1 MLSIVHAAKEFGPL
15 QVLADFSLEVGRGEF
30 VALLGPSG
38 CGKTTLLRVIAGLE
52 ELNSGSIT
60 LEGASEIRPGVDVCM
75 VFQQY
80 GLFPWLQ
87 VIDQVGFG
95 LKLQGVSKAERDR
108 KSQRAVDLVGLRG
121 FEKYFP
127 QQLSGGMQQRVGL
140 ARALV
145 HDPKV
150 LLMDEPFAAV
160 DELTRE
166 ALQVELLELWHA
178 KAPTVLFVTHSVEEA
193 VFLSDRVAIMG
204 KTPDNL
210 RGVVDVTLPRPRDR
224 ETRNS
229 PEFYELVI
237 QAREQM
243 GNP

>member
-1 MLSIVHAAKEFGPL
+1 MRR
-15 QVLADFSLEVGRGEF
+15 RGSARF
-30 VALLGPSG
+30 PSG
-38 CGKTTLLRVIAGLE
+38 CGKTTLLRIIAGLE
-52 ELNSGSIT
+52 GLSDGTIT
-60 LEGASEIRPGVDVCM
+60 LDGDAHIRPGVDVCM

-95 LKLQGVSKAERDR
+95 LKLQGVPKAERDA
-108 KSQRAVDLVGLRG
+108 KATQAISLVGLAG

-166 ALQVELLELWHA
+166 ALQEELLKVWHA
-178 KAPTVLFVTHSVEEA
+178 QSPTVLFVTHSVEEA
-193 VFLSDRVAIMG
+193 VFLADRVAVMG
-204 KTPDNL
+204 KSPDNL
-210 RGVVDVTLPRPRDR
+210 RGVIDVPLPRPRNK
-224 ETRNS
+224 ETRTS
-229 PEFYELVI
+229 PDFYELAINV
-237 QAREQM
+237 RERM
-243 GNP
+243 VSH